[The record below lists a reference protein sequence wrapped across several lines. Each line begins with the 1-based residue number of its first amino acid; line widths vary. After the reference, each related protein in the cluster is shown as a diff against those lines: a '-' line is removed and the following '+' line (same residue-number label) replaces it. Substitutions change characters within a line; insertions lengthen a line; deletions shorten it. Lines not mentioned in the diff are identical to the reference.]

1 MRHRVLASPLGH
13 WVDPAR
19 AYTAICGDSAE
30 AFWLDS
36 GVHAAGGMSYLGV
49 ADSLVSDVHGTEFD
63 GPVLEWMAAELDHD
77 VDTAA
82 APPGFTL
89 GLIGWLGYELRAETM
104 GTPETRHSRYPR
116 AAWLRVHRALAFD
129 HAAREVWLLAL
140 VKDERETTSPTT
152 TGRAKRRPGGH
163 PRWEG
168 CARPPRVR
176 RAQRRHSR
184 CRRRPPPGRTTTT
197 STSR

>member
-1 MRHRVLASPLGH
+1 MRHRLLASPLGH
-13 WVDPAR
+13 WVDPAH
-19 AYTAICGDSAE
+19 AYAAVVGDAAE

-49 ADSLVSDVHGTEFD
+49 ADSLTTDFD
-63 GPVLEWMAAELDHD
+63 GPVLEWIAGELDLD
-77 VDTAA
+77 VDTAD

-116 AAWLRVHRALAFD
+116 AAWLRVRRALAFD

-140 VKDERETTSPTT
+140 AEGDSGW
-152 TGRAKRRPGGH
+152 TGELAAWRASTESQAARTAGTAPRRSSRGIRRRPG
-163 PRWEG
+163 
-168 CARPPRVR
+168 
-176 RAQRRHSR
+176 
-184 CRRRPPPGRTTTT
+184 RTPTT